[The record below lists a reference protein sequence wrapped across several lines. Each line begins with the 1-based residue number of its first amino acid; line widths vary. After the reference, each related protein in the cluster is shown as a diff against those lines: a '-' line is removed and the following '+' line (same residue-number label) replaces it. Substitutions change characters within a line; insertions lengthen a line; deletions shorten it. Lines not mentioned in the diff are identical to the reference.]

1 MKRLLTISA
10 LLLFS
15 VDVFADDVCQI
26 LGDGAFTGG
35 ISAVIEKECSK
46 GEILW
51 LQREQDIIFDTVTIN
66 RIAGYFCD
74 FENQII
80 INTDETHRYLLCT
93 LNDNQPRE
101 ITNLED

>member
-1 MKRLLTISA
+1 MKRLLTLSL

-15 VDVFADDVCQI
+15 VDVFADDMCQI
-26 LGDGAFTGG
+26 MGDGAFVGG

-46 GEILW
+46 GETLW
-51 LQREQDIIFDTVTIN
+51 LQKEKDYDFEILTLN
-66 RIAGYFCD
+66 RIAGFFCD